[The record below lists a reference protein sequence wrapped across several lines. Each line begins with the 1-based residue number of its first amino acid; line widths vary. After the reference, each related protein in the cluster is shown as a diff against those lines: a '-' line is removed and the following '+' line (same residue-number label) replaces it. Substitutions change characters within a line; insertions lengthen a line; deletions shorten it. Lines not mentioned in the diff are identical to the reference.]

1 MKRSRLVAPVLALA
15 VTIAGVPPAAAQ
27 GPNNPGATGTCS
39 AADPS
44 VIATYQTPQPVDAQ
58 VVARG
63 GIACPSPQNSSP
75 GQFGARAYR
84 YTPPVPG
91 TACTFKYEFP
101 VAFRLAGSIPEAQSE
116 GPPVAPQGQKVTV
129 DPNNPQIHTTGWA
142 ALNDYG
148 VSMGDYKAAGT
159 MDPFLPFI
167 FNGTWNANGQCE
179 AIQGVAGAG
188 SGWVEGCNA
197 TNTVIVNALC
207 KDWFNTPV
215 PVAAGPIGVPPGIDL
230 NGLVQGRFT
239 GGQISSLPNNPNPGL
254 VNVPTCY
261 YVTGMTVAGG
271 GNPTQDH
278 FWEQIVPGPEITE
291 GRHIYYVILIHVYYQ
306 QTVWDFGD
314 GTTVTIL
321 QGGTPPETPPSQCGN
336 VPGQQFLV
344 AHTYRQ
350 YSTAGQFPVVVTHQF
365 GVDVREMWQ
374 DAGGTHEVDFPNAVP
389 PVAIGAQN
397 QPYVKQVVQEEGVP
411 VG

>member
-1 MKRSRLVAPVLALA
+1 
-15 VTIAGVPPAAAQ
+15 
-27 GPNNPGATGTCS
+27 
-39 AADPS
+39 
-44 VIATYQTPQPVDAQ
+44 
-58 VVARG
+58 
-63 GIACPSPQNSSP
+63 
-75 GQFGARAYR
+75 
-84 YTPPVPG
+84 
-91 TACTFKYEFP
+91 
-101 VAFRLAGSIPEAQSE
+101 
-116 GPPVAPQGQKVTV
+116 
-129 DPNNPQIHTTGWA
+129 
-142 ALNDYG
+142 
-148 VSMGDYKAAGT
+148 
-159 MDPFLPFI
+159 
-167 FNGTWNANGQCE
+167 
-179 AIQGVAGAG
+179 
-188 SGWVEGCNA
+188 
-197 TNTVIVNALC
+197 
-207 KDWFNTPV
+207 
-215 PVAAGPIGVPPGIDL
+215 
-230 NGLVQGRFT
+230 
-239 GGQISSLPNNPNPGL
+239 
-254 VNVPTCY
+254 
-261 YVTGMTVAGG
+261 MTVAGG

>member
-1 MKRSRLVAPVLALA
+1 MLALA
-15 VTIAGVPPAAAQ
+15 VTIACVPPAAAQ
-27 GPNNPGATGTCS
+27 APGSPGTAGTCT

-44 VIATYQTPQPVDAQ
+44 VIVTYQTPQPVDTQ

-63 GIACPSPQNSSP
+63 GIGCPSPQNSRP
-75 GQFGARAYR
+75 GQFGATTYK

-91 TACTFKYEFP
+91 TACSLKYEFP
-101 VAFRLAGSIPEAQSE
+101 VAFRLNGSIPEAQSMGAPE
-116 GPPVAPQGQKVTV
+116 APQGQKETV
-129 DPNNPQIHTTGWA
+129 DPNNPKLFWTGWA
-142 ALNDYG
+142 RLNDYG
-148 VSMGDYKAAGT
+148 VSLGDYQAAGT

-179 AIQGVAGAG
+179 AIQGVGT
-188 SGWVEGCNA
+188 GWVEGCNG

-239 GGQISSLPNNPNPGL
+239 GGQISSQPNNPNPGL

-278 FWEQIVPGPEITE
+278 FWEQIVQGPGITE
-291 GRHIYYVILIHVYYQ
+291 GRHIYYVILIHVSYQ

-314 GTTVTIL
+314 GTTVTIP
-321 QGGTPPETPPSQCGN
+321 QGGASPETPPSQCGN

-389 PVAIGAQN
+389 PVAVGAQN